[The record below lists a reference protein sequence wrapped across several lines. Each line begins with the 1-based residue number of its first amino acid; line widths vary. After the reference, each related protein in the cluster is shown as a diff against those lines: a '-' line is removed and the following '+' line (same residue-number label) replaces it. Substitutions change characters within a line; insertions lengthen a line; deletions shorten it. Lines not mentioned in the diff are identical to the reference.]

1 MHLATAKC
9 NIGWWI
15 TCVIIAQVQSTCKF
29 GPFKLTRWPI
39 ILWFFFRNSAWQT
52 RDQEE
57 FFCGGGGGGGWGF
70 TITILLLPTPW
81 LPVLLVNLNNSLIYL
96 CFSSLSFKQLLTFI
110 TSQLNNQGYRA
121 LARLS
126 CPSAVRLLDLW
137 MATFTPLNKIF
148 NNKN

>member
-29 GPFKLTRWPI
+29 GPFKLTWWPI
-39 ILWFFFRNSAWQT
+39 IFMGFFSKQCLADSWSRGI
-52 RDQEE
+52 
-57 FFCGGGGGGGWGF
+57 FFSGVGGWGF